1 MTGFHVS
8 CRNAND
14 CVIQGNG
21 VKAVKETRLMKRSL
35 PYDSVFVARVC
46 R

>member
-1 MTGFHVS
+1 MTGFLVS

-14 CVIQGNG
+14 CVIQGIR
-21 VKAVKETRLMKRSL
+21 VKAVKETRLVKQSL
-35 PYDSVFVARVC
+35 RYDSVC